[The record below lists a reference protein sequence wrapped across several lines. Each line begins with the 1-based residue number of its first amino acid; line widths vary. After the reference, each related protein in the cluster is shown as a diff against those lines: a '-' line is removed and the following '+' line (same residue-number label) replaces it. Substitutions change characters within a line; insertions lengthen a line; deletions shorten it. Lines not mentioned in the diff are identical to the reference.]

1 MTGYSIYGLS
11 TDSPKANTLF
21 RTRQSLPYTLLSD
34 PHATLIEAI
43 GMRNA
48 LKRTKRGVFVINK
61 QAKVEIIFAGVG
73 KTLSR
78 MQDNCILA
86 DFQLRDLQLP

>member
-11 TDSPKANTLF
+11 TDSPKANTSF
-21 RTRQSLPYTLLSD
+21 KTRQGLPYPLLSD

-43 GMRNA
+43 CMRNS

-61 QAKVEIIFAGVG
+61 QAIVEVIFTGVG
-73 KTLSR
+73 KLLSKMHHVPQLTL
-78 MQDNCILA
+78 D
-86 DFQLRDLQLP
+86 LRDLQLP